1 MFERFCERGRGEKLR
16 FYKEFWRFGFFPN
29 LGGVTCSQNKR
40 DTALFKS
47 RNRSAEGRN
56 IIYDFAGNCKDFLK
70 VGYRLAL
77 KAGYSLAL
85 KAGYSLAL
93 EAGYSLALKAGYS
106 LALEAGYSLALEAG
120 YSLALEAG
128 YGLALEAGYG
138 LAGEARDDRER
149 FKARISEAAR
159 TRDLLVRLARQTI
172 GRASQSNSFSYIAG
186 GPDLSAADCRPS
198 GRGSRGGQY
207 P

>member
-1 MFERFCERGRGEKLR
+1 ML
-16 FYKEFWRFGFFPN
+16 P
-29 LGGVTCSQNKR
+29 NKR

-47 RNRSAEGRN
+47 RNRSAEGKN

-70 VGYRLAL
+70 V
-77 KAGYSLAL
+77 
-85 KAGYSLAL
+85 
-93 EAGYSLALKAGYS
+93 GYSLALKAGYS

-120 YSLALEAG
+120 YSLALK
-128 YGLALEAGYG
+128 AGYG

-149 FKARISEAAR
+149 FEARISEAAR

-172 GRASQSNSFSYIAG
+172 GCVSQSNSFSYIAG
-186 GPDLSAADCRPS
+186 GPELPAADCRPS
-198 GRGSRGGQY
+198 RRGSRGGQY

>member
-1 MFERFCERGRGEKLR
+1 MFEGICEGGRGENHR
-16 FYKEFWRFGFFPN
+16 FCKGFRTFGFFPK

-40 DTALFKS
+40 DTVLFKS

-77 KAGYSLAL
+77 KAGYSLA
-85 KAGYSLAL
+85 
-93 EAGYSLALKAGYS
+93 
-106 LALEAGYSLALEAG
+106 
-120 YSLALEAG
+120 
-128 YGLALEAGYG
+128 
-138 LAGEARDDRER
+138 GEARDDRER

-172 GRASQSNSFSYIAG
+172 GCAPQSNSFSYIAG
-186 GPDLSAADCRPS
+186 GPDLPAADCRPS

>member
-1 MFERFCERGRGEKLR
+1 MFEGICEGGRGENHR
-16 FYKEFWRFGFFPN
+16 FCKGFRTFGFFPK

-40 DTALFKS
+40 DTVHFKS

-70 VGYRLAL
+70 V
-77 KAGYSLAL
+77 
-85 KAGYSLAL
+85 
-93 EAGYSLALKAGYS
+93 GYSLALKAGYS

>member
-1 MFERFCERGRGEKLR
+1 ML
-16 FYKEFWRFGFFPN
+16 
-29 LGGVTCSQNKR
+29 SNKR

-47 RNRSAEGRN
+47 RNRSPEGRN

-70 VGYRLAL
+70 VGY
-77 KAGYSLAL
+77 
-85 KAGYSLAL
+85 
-93 EAGYSLALKAGYS
+93 
-106 LALEAGYSLALEAG
+106 SLALEAG

-128 YGLALEAGYG
+128 YGLA
-138 LAGEARDDRER
+138 GEARDNWER
-149 FKARISEAAR
+149 FDAWISEAARISEAER

-172 GRASQSNSFSYIAG
+172 GRASQSNLFSYIAG